1 MKFGDKNSQH
11 DKDNLLIIFVNPCQ
25 RRCTHFVKFANICN
39 FFHHTATNSHGI
51 LAFARPVPLLH
62 CDRDPTLQSNFSQI
76 TTTAGC
82 DEYKCL
88 IQIFEYIYIQ
98 ANIQYMSKYPNIF
111 VWSKIIWMNIPI
123 HLYQTNY
130 TNMIQTNICIGK
142 YLNIRTCSY
151 KIFYVRVYIW
161 C

>member
-1 MKFGDKNSQH
+1 MKFGDENSQH

-39 FFHHTATNSHGI
+39 FFHPTATNSHGI

-88 IQIFEYIYIQ
+88 IQIFEYLYP
-98 ANIQYMSKYPNIF
+98 SKYPIYEQISEYICMIKNYMNEYPNTFVSNKLYEYDMNEYLYRKIFEYANIF
-111 VWSKIIWMNIPI
+111 VSNF
-123 HLYQTNY
+123 L
-130 TNMIQTNICIGK
+130 C
-142 YLNIRTCSY
+142 
-151 KIFYVRVYIW
+151 
-161 C
+161 